1 MYMFTPASALS
12 YRGASYIR
20 LGLVSGQ
27 RDSLSLPSQGHPKL
41 KKSNGRQFKKCCPFK
56 KIRFPSCHSTEC
68 VFCGHSFSVIAR
80 CGQRKVSHVWV
91 KREFRVSFGLSSI
104 CLCHDHLQ
112 KVCVTNATRV
122 LWHPQERNNLVK
134 WSSVYAQI
142 FSSVISRN
150 WA

>member
-1 MYMFTPASALS
+1 MYMFTRASALC
-12 YRGASYIR
+12 YRGIT
-20 LGLVSGQ
+20 LGFVSGLQ
-27 RDSLSLPSQGHPKL
+27 RDLLSLPSQGHPKL

-56 KIRFPSCHSTEC
+56 KLSFPSGHSTEC
-68 VFCGHSFSVIAR
+68 VFCGHSFSVISL
-80 CGQRKVSHVWV
+80 CVQRKVF
-91 KREFRVSFGLSSI
+91 RRYLEFILVSPPYV
-104 CLCHDHLQ
+104 CHGHLQ

-122 LWHPQERNNLVK
+122 LWHPQERNDLVK